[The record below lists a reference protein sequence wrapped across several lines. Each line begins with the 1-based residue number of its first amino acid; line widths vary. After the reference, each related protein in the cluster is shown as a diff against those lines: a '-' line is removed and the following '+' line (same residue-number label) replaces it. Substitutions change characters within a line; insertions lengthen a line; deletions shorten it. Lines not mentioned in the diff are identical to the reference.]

1 MRQYYSFRLLA
12 LWVQNVARDPAKEK
26 IDEEA
31 KDEKRDEVRKTGHMI
46 LVSPSRHGGLSG
58 EAETRQGVARMVV
71 GHMYVCRPACGRSGT
86 ERGRGRERSGAL
98 PAKPDLSVSRRFQGT
113 GDCLHYGGQP
123 KIDIEREITSNKLQR
138 SRTRDG
144 CDARDYAQFLIFT
157 VRDINP
163 PGAGDGTP
171 LPAGPSCLGK
181 SGVTC

>member
-12 LWVQNVARDPAKEK
+12 LWVLNVARDPAKE

-113 GDCLHYGGQP
+113 GDCLQYGGQP

-144 CDARDYAQFLIFT
+144 CDARDYAQFLILT
-157 VRDINP
+157 VRDIDP